1 MLQFNTLGKT
11 FFNWLIFII
20 LSFIWGSSFS
30 LMKTGLEHLSAY
42 QVAALRIVFSGLIL
56 LPITIK
62 YIRKVPKNKIGI
74 IFLSGVLGSLLPAFL
89 FCIAEEGIDSSVAGT
104 LNSLTPIFVIITGA
118 LFYGSKTSRNKII
131 GIILSFCGSILLLF
145 SKGSMPSNQH
155 LIYVSFVV
163 LATLFYG
170 FNVNMVFKQ
179 LKDIGSL
186 QIAAIALSLN
196 AIPALIVLLCTGYFS
211 LPLSDA
217 GIITYTIASAALGI
231 LGTALAS
238 IIFYVLVKNAGAV
251 FASMVTYGI
260 PVVAIVLGKL
270 RGEKIGWEQWACLVL
285 ILSGVFIANMKSNKR
300 LE

>member
-1 MLQFNTLGKT
+1 LSKP

-20 LSFIWGSSFS
+20 LSFVWGGSFS
-30 LMKTGLEHLSAY
+30 LIKTGLEHLSPY

-56 LPITIK
+56 LPVTIK
-62 YIRKVPKNKIGI
+62 YISKIPKNKIGI

-89 FCIAEEGIDSSVAGT
+89 FCIAEEGIDSALAGT

-118 LFYGSKTSRNKII
+118 LFFGSKTSRNKVI
-131 GIILSFCGSILLLF
+131 GIILSFSGSMLLF
-145 SKGSMPSNQH
+145 SNGKIPDNQH
-155 LIYVSFVV
+155 IIYISFVI

-179 LKDIGSL
+179 LSSIGSL
-186 QIAAIALSLN
+186 QIAAVALSLN
-196 AIPALIVLLCTGYFS
+196 AIPALLVLIYTGYFNLS
-211 LPLSDA
+211 LADA
-217 GIITYTIASAALGI
+217 GIIKSTAAAAALGI

-260 PVVAIVLGKL
+260 PVVAIFLGIL
-270 RGEKIGWEQWACLVL
+270 RGEKVGLLQIGCLLL
-285 ILSGVFIANMKSNKR
+285 ILAGVFVANIKSTTK

>member
-1 MLQFNTLGKT
+1 MSKP

-20 LSFIWGSSFS
+20 LSFVWGGSFS
-30 LMKTGLEHLSAY
+30 LIKTGLEHLSPY

-56 LPITIK
+56 LPVTIK
-62 YIRKVPKNKIGI
+62 YISKIPKNKIGI

-89 FCIAEEGIDSSVAGT
+89 FCIAEEGIDSALAGT
-104 LNSLTPIFVIITGA
+104 LNSLTPIFVIITGT
-118 LFYGSKTSRNKII
+118 LFFGSKTSRNKVI
-131 GIILSFCGSILLLF
+131 GIILSFSGSMLLLF
-145 SKGSMPSNQH
+145 SNGKIPDNQH
-155 LIYVSFVV
+155 IIYISFVI

-179 LKDIGSL
+179 LSSIGSL
-186 QIAAIALSLN
+186 QIAAVALSLN
-196 AIPALIVLLCTGYFS
+196 AIPALLVLIYTGYFN
-211 LPLSDA
+211 LPLADA
-217 GIITYTIASAALGI
+217 GIIKSTAAAAALGI

-260 PVVAIVLGKL
+260 PVVAIFLGIL
-270 RGEKIGWEQWACLVL
+270 RGEKIGLLQIGCLLL
-285 ILSGVFIANMKSNKR
+285 ILAGVFVANIKSTTK

>member
-1 MLQFNTLGKT
+1 MSKP

-20 LSFIWGSSFS
+20 LSFVWGGSFS
-30 LMKTGLEHLSAY
+30 LIKTGLEHLSPY

-56 LPITIK
+56 LPVTIK
-62 YIRKVPKNKIGI
+62 YISKIPKNKIGI

-89 FCIAEEGIDSSVAGT
+89 FCIAEEGIDSALAGT

-118 LFYGSKTSRNKII
+118 LFFGSKTSRNKVI
-131 GIILSFCGSILLLF
+131 GIILSFSGSMLLF
-145 SKGSMPSNQH
+145 SNGKIPDNQH
-155 LIYVSFVV
+155 IIYISFVI

-179 LKDIGSL
+179 LSSIGSL
-186 QIAAIALSLN
+186 QIAAVALSLN
-196 AIPALIVLLCTGYFS
+196 AIPALLVLIYTGYFNLS
-211 LPLSDA
+211 LADA
-217 GIITYTIASAALGI
+217 GIIKSTAAAAALGI

-260 PVVAIVLGKL
+260 PVVAIFLGIL
-270 RGEKIGWEQWACLVL
+270 RGEKVGLLQIGCLLL
-285 ILSGVFIANMKSNKR
+285 ILAGVFVANIKSTTK